1 MIKGLSKGDRVVAK
15 VSDKGLTI
23 QGVILDFWDTILGGT
38 PLTRFTL
45 SGSSAVHY
53 EESFDS
59 IEIVEK
65 AKPEREIGRYVIRH
79 RVTEFRPT
87 MADTNML
94 VIWTGSRWVED
105 SPNGFP
111 SEFIRDYIEEG
122 TWIPHKI
129 YAKEEA

>member
-23 QGVILDFWDTILGGT
+23 QGVILDFWDTNLGGT
-38 PLTRFTL
+38 PMTRFTL
-45 SGSSAVHY
+45 AGSLDVHY
-53 EESFDS
+53 EETFDS

-79 RVTEFRPT
+79 KVTKFCPT
-87 MADTNML
+87 LADTNIL
-94 VIWTGSRWVED
+94 VVWTGTEWVDD
-105 SPNGFP
+105 SETGYK
-111 SEFIRDYIEEG
+111 SEAIRDYIEEG
-122 TWIPHKI
+122 IWIPHKI